1 MKKIY
6 SLLFTLFFSTF
17 LIGQNNILII
27 DYNNAFTSDQNN
39 NASRIY
45 NRLLATQASVTRIG
59 SIPATISNAT
69 YNQVWLFGNMG
80 APVAGNLN
88 PIINFMNGGGGV
100 YVQSEVSC
108 CNTQANY
115 LDALI
120 NATVITGGSI
130 THNTTYSNPYQF
142 TPNPNTVCSS
152 SGNWSHYGNAVRP
165 FIGVAA
171 QNILF
176 QITTTCSN
184 LGVNNAGVQ
193 FRSCD
198 LISGRG
204 ALIGTGDI
212 NLFALNANCGG
223 NSALNGNP
231 NNNIVIDHIANLFP
245 ALRNCSF
252 GTSTG
257 SATWTNPS
265 PICAA
270 AGSINLNSLV
280 TGTAGGTWSGTGV
293 SGSTFNPASGTQS
306 VTYTVGT
313 SPCTQSQT
321 HTITVRP
328 DVNPAWN
335 NPSPICAAAGSIN
348 LNSLITG
355 TAGGTWSGTGVSG
368 SSFNPS
374 SGSQSVTYTVG
385 TAPCQET
392 STQTITVRPD
402 VNPAWTNPGPLCAAN
417 GGTVT
422 LVSAQSGGSWS
433 GTGVTSGGV
442 FSLSAGTQSI
452 TYTIGTAPC
461 QETSTQTI
469 TVIPDVNP
477 AWNNPSP
484 ICAAAGSIN
493 LSSLVTGTTG
503 GTWSGTGV
511 SGSTFNPASG
521 TQSVTYTVGTAPC
534 QETSTQTI
542 TVIPDVNPAW
552 NNPSPI
558 CAAAGSIN
566 LSSLVTGTT
575 GGTWSGTGVSG
586 SSFNPASGTQ
596 SVTYT
601 VGTAPCVE
609 TQTHTITVIPDV
621 NPSWTN
627 PSPIC
632 AASGPIN
639 LNSLITGTTGGS
651 WSGTGVSGSSFNP
664 ASGTQSVTY
673 TVGTAP
679 CQETSTQTITVATVS
694 AAWTNPS
701 PICEGDAPINLS
713 TLVTGS
719 AGGSFSGTGVTA
731 NTLDPSGMGGAS
743 VSITYTVGTAPCTET
758 QTHTIVINNDDDA
771 SFSYPQ
777 SSYCIT
783 GNNPTPTVTGTSGG
797 TFTISAPGSINATTG
812 EINLIASGTGSFTV
826 TYNTATAGNP
836 CPVTASTTIT
846 ITTGQTA
853 GFSYDNAQYCVYDN
867 APILTLNGGA
877 TAGTFS
883 ASPTGLTIDNAGA
896 VTLSTS
902 TPGIYTVY
910 NNVPAAN
917 GCAPAID
924 STTIEILPLDTATF
938 SYSANAYC
946 LADPNPTATVTGTP
960 GGTFSISPTS
970 GVINTS
976 TGEIDIYASG
986 AGTYVI
992 YYNTASAGNPCPVTD
1007 SVTITLMPQ
1016 NFIVP
1021 NSIPNFCLGDSTA
1034 LTATASG
1041 NGTITW
1047 YSDVAGTTVI
1057 GTGSP
1062 FFPPITAAGTYTYYV
1077 NEAGTCPSPMDSVTF
1092 TVQYVDAQASASP
1105 SVGPM
1110 PLVVNFSN
1118 SSTGATNYFWDF
1130 ANGNLDSTFA
1140 PTQTYSEPGTYTVT
1154 LVVTDGLC
1162 WDSTTIVI
1170 EVFNESSLTIPNVFT
1185 PNGDG
1190 HNDVFTVDG
1199 ENLKSVE
1206 GEIYNRW
1213 GQKMFAWGNVN
1224 GYWDG
1229 KTLAGADA
1237 PDGTYFFIIKAEGI
1251 DGQQFFEKG
1260 TLSLIR

>member
-6 SLLFTLFFSTF
+6 LFLLLIPSFCFGQNLVLNPSFESVNLANLQCSWYTSEAQFTNAISNWDYPNNGSTDIFHTSLATSCYCSPFST
-17 LIGQNNILII
+17 
-27 DYNNAFTSDQNN
+27 
-39 NASRIY
+39 NASSPG
-45 NRLLATQASVTRIG
+45 TQAPRTGNAMTNIVVYGSGGCTPYREYLQGELSTPLTVGTTYNVSAYVSLADKSNRATSNIGFKFTTARQNTGSMCVWITTPDVYYTGTPITNKTGWTLISFTFTPTVAGLRYFSFGNFFTDGATTTTSVSGSEGTIRYFVDDISVTTAC
-59 SIPATISNAT
+59 P
-69 YNQVWLFGNMG
+69 
-80 APVAGNLN
+80 
-88 PIINFMNGGGGV
+88 
-100 YVQSEVSC
+100 
-108 CNTQANY
+108 TQ
-115 LDALI
+115 
-120 NATVITGGSI
+120 
-130 THNTTYSNPYQF
+130 
-142 TPNPNTVCSS
+142 
-152 SGNWSHYGNAVRP
+152 
-165 FIGVAA
+165 
-171 QNILF
+171 
-176 QITTTCSN
+176 
-184 LGVNNAGVQ
+184 
-193 FRSCD
+193 
-198 LISGRG
+198 
-204 ALIGTGDI
+204 
-212 NLFALNANCGG
+212 
-223 NSALNGNP
+223 
-231 NNNIVIDHIANLFP
+231 
-245 ALRNCSF
+245 
-252 GTSTG
+252 

-328 DVNPAWN
+328 DVNPAWT

-355 TAGGTWSGTGVSG
+355 TTGGSWSGTGVSG
-368 SSFNPS
+368 STFNPA

-452 TYTIGTAPC
+452 TYTI
-461 QETSTQTI
+461 
-469 TVIPDVNP
+469 
-477 AWNNPSP
+477 
-484 ICAAAGSIN
+484 
-493 LSSLVTGTTG
+493 
-503 GTWSGTGV
+503 
-511 SGSTFNPASG
+511 
-521 TQSVTYTVGTAPC
+521 GTAPC

-896 VTLSTS
+896 ITLSTS

-976 TGEIDIYASG
+976 TGEIDINASG

-1213 GQKMFAWGNVN
+1213 GQKMFANIFCPQR
-1224 GYWDG
+1224 
-1229 KTLAGADA
+1229 L
-1237 PDGTYFFIIKAEGI
+1237 
-1251 DGQQFFEKG
+1251 
-1260 TLSLIR
+1260 

>member
-1 MKKIY
+1 MKKVYLFLLLIPSFCFGQNLVLNPSFESVNLA
-6 SLLFTLFFSTF
+6 SLQCSWYTSEAQFTNAIANWDYPNDGSTDIFHTSLATSCYCSPFST
-17 LIGQNNILII
+17 
-27 DYNNAFTSDQNN
+27 
-39 NASRIY
+39 NASSPG
-45 NRLLATQASVTRIG
+45 TQAPRTGNAMTNIVVYGSGGCTPYREYLQGELSTPLTVGTTYNVSAYVSLADKSNRATSNIGFKFTTARQNTGSMCVWVTTPDVYYTGTPITNKTGWTLISFTFTPTTAGLRYFSFGNFFTDGATTTTAVSGSNGTIRYFVDDISVTTAC
-59 SIPATISNAT
+59 PT
-69 YNQVWLFGNMG
+69 
-80 APVAGNLN
+80 
-88 PIINFMNGGGGV
+88 
-100 YVQSEVSC
+100 QS
-108 CNTQANY
+108 
-115 LDALI
+115 
-120 NATVITGGSI
+120 
-130 THNTTYSNPYQF
+130 
-142 TPNPNTVCSS
+142 
-152 SGNWSHYGNAVRP
+152 
-165 FIGVAA
+165 AA
-171 QNILF
+171 
-176 QITTTCSN
+176 
-184 LGVNNAGVQ
+184 
-193 FRSCD
+193 
-198 LISGRG
+198 
-204 ALIGTGDI
+204 
-212 NLFALNANCGG
+212 
-223 NSALNGNP
+223 
-231 NNNIVIDHIANLFP
+231 
-245 ALRNCSF
+245 
-252 GTSTG
+252 
-257 SATWTNPS
+257 WTNPS

-280 TGTAGGTWSGTGV
+280 TGTGGGTWSGTGV
-293 SGSTFNPASGTQS
+293 SGSTFNPAVGTQS

-313 SPCTQSQT
+313 SPCTQSSTQ
-321 HTITVRP
+321 TITVRP
-328 DVNPAWN
+328 DVNPAWT

-355 TAGGTWSGTGVSG
+355 TA
-368 SSFNPS
+368 
-374 SGSQSVTYTVG
+374 
-385 TAPCQET
+385 
-392 STQTITVRPD
+392 
-402 VNPAWTNPGPLCAAN
+402 
-417 GGTVT
+417 
-422 LVSAQSGGSWS
+422 
-433 GTGVTSGGV
+433 
-442 FSLSAGTQSI
+442 
-452 TYTIGTAPC
+452 
-461 QETSTQTI
+461 
-469 TVIPDVNP
+469 
-477 AWNNPSP
+477 
-484 ICAAAGSIN
+484 
-493 LSSLVTGTTG
+493 G

-542 TVIPDVNPAW
+542 TVRPDVNPAW
-552 NNPSPI
+552 TNPSPI

-566 LSSLVTGTT
+566 LSSLVTGTG

-586 SSFNPASGTQ
+586 SSFNPNSGTQ

-601 VGTAPCVE
+601 VGTSPCVE

-621 NPSWTN
+621 DPSWTN

-632 AASGPIN
+632 AASGSIN
-639 LNSLITGTTGGS
+639 LNNLITGNTGGS
-651 WSGTGVSGSSFNP
+651 WSGTGVTGNMFDPSFGS
-664 ASGTQSVTY
+664 QSVTY

-694 AAWTNPS
+694 AAWTNPT

-713 TLVTGS
+713 ALVTGS

-731 NTLDPSGMGGAS
+731 NSLNPSGLGGTS
-743 VSITYTVGTAPCTET
+743 VIVTYTVGTAPCTET
-758 QTHTIVINNDDDA
+758 QAHTIVINNDDDA
-771 SFSYPQ
+771 SFSFPQ

-797 TFTISAPGSINATTG
+797 TFTISAPGSINASTG
-812 EINLIASGTGSFTV
+812 EINLVASGVGSFSV
-826 TYNTATAGNP
+826 IYNTAAAGNP
-836 CPVTASTTIT
+836 CPVSDTVTIT

-867 APILTLNGGA
+867 MPILTLNGGA

-883 ASPTGLTIDNAGA
+883 ATPTGLSINNAGA
-896 VTLSTS
+896 VTLATS
-902 TPGIYTVY
+902 SPGIYTVY

-924 STTIEILPLDTATF
+924 STTIEVLPLDTAAF

-946 LADPNPTATVTGTP
+946 LADPNPSATITGTP
-960 GGTFSISPTS
+960 GGTFTISPTS
-970 GVINTS
+970 GVINAT
-976 TGEIDIYASG
+976 TGEIDINASG
-986 AGTYVI
+986 AGTYTI
-992 YYNTASAGNPCPVTD
+992 YYNTASAGNPCPVID

-1034 LTATASG
+1034 LTASASG

-1062 FFPPITAAGTYTYYV
+1062 FYPPVTAAGTYTYYV

-1092 TVQYVDAQASASP
+1092 TVQYVDAQASANP

-1140 PTQTYSEPGTYTVT
+1140 PTQTYTEPGTYTVT